1 MTFIKYLKEQYD
13 EGSLA
18 RSILD
23 KTYKPPIC
31 PDHKCEPN
39 TGQVQEVVC
48 NDHYNR
54 LPFRMLSLPYS
65 TDAIER
71 VNYIIERFVRS
82 LDKNV
87 ELVFY
92 PCCWRWRLMYGTP
105 STEDTLTEKQRPV
118 FRKKNSVLQELMQ
131 VTKTYDQTASEQKS
145 EISEPRKFSVSEIA
159 IHLDYRYGDERLDVT
174 FCHINR
180 NFSSCQYLRDK
191 LHEQLANVMDND
203 IILDSR
209 IPYLSFVE
217 CISHADDRN
226 EKHPHIIKYITNEL
240 LCREF
245 CTFMSYCKYTS

>member
-1 MTFIKYLKEQYD
+1 
-13 EGSLA
+13 
-18 RSILD
+18 
-23 KTYKPPIC
+23 
-31 PDHKCEPN
+31 
-39 TGQVQEVVC
+39 
-48 NDHYNR
+48 
-54 LPFRMLSLPYS
+54 
-65 TDAIER
+65 
-71 VNYIIERFVRS
+71 VRS

-92 PCCWRWRLMYGTP
+92 PCCWRWRLLYGTP
-105 STEDTLTEKQRPV
+105 STEDTLTENQRPV

-131 VTKTYDQTASEQKS
+131 VTKTYDQSASEQKS
-145 EISEPRKFSVSEIA
+145 EISEHRKFSVSEIA

-191 LHEQLANVMDND
+191 LHEQLANNVMDND

-217 CISHADDRN
+217 GIRHADDRN
-226 EKHPHIIKYITNEL
+226 ETHLHIIKYITNEL

-245 CTFMSYCKYTS
+245 CTFIPYYNYT